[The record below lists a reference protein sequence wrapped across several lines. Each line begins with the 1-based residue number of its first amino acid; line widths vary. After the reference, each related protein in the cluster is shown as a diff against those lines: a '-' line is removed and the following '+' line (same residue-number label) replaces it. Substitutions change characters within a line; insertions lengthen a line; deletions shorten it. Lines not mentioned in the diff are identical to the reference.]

1 MKVSLFPN
9 PSEQML
15 LMITK
20 NTLRIAVC
28 GLALLGL
35 VAHAADDKK
44 PAPVE
49 DAKKKD
55 TAMAGNKH
63 VEDIIKTF
71 KGKGTMLSLD
81 IPLVSA
87 QEAAKEFRTRKDVEV
102 EVMASEPVIGQP
114 LFISWDHRG
123 RMWVMQYL
131 QYQFPAG
138 LKVVEYDNY
147 LRAVFDKVPEPPPH
161 GVKGK
166 DIITVFEDTN
176 GDGVYDKHKDVITG
190 LNIATSVVVGH
201 GGIWVSNP
209 PYLLFY
215 PDANRDDIPDGDPE
229 VRLSGFG
236 LEDTHSVMSNMKWG
250 PDGWLYGA
258 NGSTSTGNVKNP
270 ATGKMVKWKG
280 QNIWR
285 YHPDTT
291 EFEIYG
297 EGGGNTFSVEIDA
310 KGRVFSGTNHGNTRG
325 MYYPQGSYGEKGWGK
340 HGPLTNPYAFGYFKH
355 MRHEGDNRRFPQ
367 AFMIYEGGLFPD
379 SYKGKIIAPNSLQN
393 VVHVAQVMP
402 DTSTYRT
409 KDEDYL
415 MVTKDRWFRPV
426 FGAVGPEGGI
436 YMADWSDTRLSHV
449 YPVDNW
455 HKESGRIY
463 RVKPKGM
470 DMKHKT
476 FDLAKSPN
484 ADLIALF
491 DSDNRWMRRRA
502 VLELGWRGDKT
513 VLPKLETL
521 VSSDSGQKSLEA
533 LWALNLLGGLTE
545 DLAIKWLENQDADI
559 RKWVVRLVGDGRKA
573 GTDLGDKLSELA
585 AKDEDVQVRSQLA
598 ASAKRLPASVAI
610 PIVRNLLG
618 RSEDMK
624 DLHMPL
630 MNWWA
635 LEAHAE
641 DGSGEIEN
649 MVKDGKIWDLPLFK
663 QEMAARLM
671 RRYAM
676 AGGSENF
683 EMCAKLLQLAPDEE
697 AQKILMTGLQQ
708 AFQGATIPQLPP
720 SLTKVMDEYAEKAGD
735 SDLVLG
741 VQRGDKKALKKA
753 IAVVKNGKADTLERV
768 ALAKLFGNVGDKS
781 VIAPLLAVLGQAQ
794 QSALKR
800 VAMQSL
806 ANYDDVSIAKT
817 ILSRYGR
824 SLPAEHNVRSTADR
838 VLASRKDWAKLF
850 LAQVDAWVIKARDID
865 PDVVQQLKLHNDGE
879 INGLVAKHWP
889 EMRAQPAA
897 AKQAEIKRIMTLLKK
912 GVGNAEK
919 GDALFAQRCLVCH
932 KLFEKG
938 GAVGPDLTGYERGN
952 LEFWMP
958 AMIDP
963 SLEIR
968 EGYTNFVVTMKDGR
982 TLIGMIAD
990 QNPKTVTLRDPAN
1003 QMTTVT
1009 RDQIAS
1015 LAASPISLM
1024 PEGLLVGLKD
1034 EELRDLFAYLMKPAE
1049 KQ

>member
-1 MKVSLFPN
+1 MMKMTTTN
-9 PSEQML
+9 A
-15 LMITK
+15 LMAA
-20 NTLRIAVC
+20 LCSV
-28 GLALLGL
+28 ALL
-35 VAHAADDKK
+35 AQATRAADDKK
-44 PAPVE
+44 DKPAPADGE
-49 DAKKKD
+49 KKD
-55 TAMAGNKH
+55 TTMAGNKK
-63 VEDIIKTF
+63 VAEIIKTF
-71 KGKGTMLSLD
+71 QGKGAMVTSDL
-81 IPLVSA
+81 PLMPA
-87 QEAAKEFRTRKDVEV
+87 QEAAEEFRTRKDVEV
-102 EVMASEPVIGQP
+102 EVVASEPAIGQP
-114 LFISWDHRG
+114 LFMSWDYRG

-131 QYQFPAG
+131 QYPFPAG

-161 GVKGK
+161 GVKGR
-166 DIITVFEDTN
+166 DTITVFEDTN
-176 GDGVYDKHKDVITG
+176 GDGTYDKHKDVITG

-236 LEDTHSVMSNMKWG
+236 IEDTHSVMSNLLWG

-258 NGSTSTGNVKNP
+258 NGSTTTGSVKNP
-270 ATGKMVKWKG
+270 ANGKTVEWKG

-297 EGGGNTFSVEIDA
+297 EGGGNTFSLDIDA

-355 MRHEGDNRRFPQ
+355 MRHEGDDRRFPQ
-367 AFMIYEGGLFPD
+367 AFMIYEGGLFPPSWD
-379 SYKGKIIAPNSLQN
+379 GKIIAPNSLQN
-393 VVHVAQVMP
+393 VVYVSQRMP
-402 DTSTYRT
+402 DTSTYQT
-409 KDEDYL
+409 KDEENL
-415 MVTKDRWFRPV
+415 MVTRDRWFRPV
-426 FGAVGPEGGI
+426 FGGVGADGAI
-436 YMADWSDTRLSHV
+436 YLADWSDTRLSHV

-463 RVKPKGM
+463 RVKPKGVEL
-470 DMKHKT
+470 KHKPY
-476 FDLAKSPN
+476 DLATAPN
-484 ADLIALF
+484 AELIALF
-491 DSDNRWMRRRA
+491 DSPNRWMRRRA
-502 VLELGWRGDKT
+502 VLELGWRGDKS
-513 VLPKLETL
+513 VVAELEEL
-521 VSSDSGQKSLEA
+521 VSADEGQKSLEA

-545 DLAIKWLENQDADI
+545 KLAIKWLENQDADV
-559 RKWVVRLVGDGRKA
+559 RRWVVRLVGDGREA
-573 GTDLGDKLSELA
+573 GSDLGDKLSELA
-585 AKDEDVQVRSQLA
+585 AKDGNVQVRSQLA

-618 RSEDMK
+618 RSGDLQ

-630 MNWWA
+630 MDWWA

-641 DGSGEIEN
+641 DGSGEVEN
-649 MVKDGKIWDLPLFK
+649 MVKDGGIWDLPLFK

-676 AGGSENF
+676 AGGNENF
-683 EMCAKLLQLAPDEE
+683 EMCARLLQLAPDEE
-697 AQKILMTGLQQ
+697 ARKILMSGLQQ

-720 SLTKVMDEYAEKAGD
+720 SLTKAMDEYSKKAGD

-741 VQRGDKKALKKA
+741 VQRGDKETLKKA
-753 IAVVKNGKADTLERV
+753 INVVKDTKADIVERTE
-768 ALAKLFGNVGDKS
+768 LAKLFADVGDKS
-781 VIAPLLAVLGQAQ
+781 VVAPLLAVLAQDQ

-800 VAMQSL
+800 VALQSL
-806 ANYDDVSIAKT
+806 ANYDDPSVAKT
-817 ILSRYGR
+817 ILARYGS

-838 VLASRKDWAKLF
+838 VLASRKDWAKAF

-879 INGLVAKHWP
+879 INALVAKHWP
-889 EMRAQPAA
+889 DMRAQPAA
-897 AKQAEIKRIMTLLKK
+897 AKLAEIQRISDLLKNGGGDAGK
-912 GVGNAEK
+912 GE
-919 GDALFAQRCLVCH
+919 ALFAQRCVVCH
-932 KLFEKG
+932 KLFDKG

-952 LEFWMP
+952 LEFWLP
-958 AMIDP
+958 AIIDP

-968 EGYTNFVVTMKDGR
+968 EGYTNFVVSMKDGR

-990 QNPKTVTLRDPAN
+990 QNPQAVTLRDPAN
-1003 QMTTVT
+1003 QLTTLS
-1009 RDQIAS
+1009 REQIAS
-1015 LAASPISLM
+1015 LKATPVSLM
-1024 PEGLLVGLKD
+1024 PEGLAMGLKD
-1034 EELRDLFAYLMKPAE
+1034 GELRDLFAYLMKQAGN
-1049 KQ
+1049 

>member
-1 MKVSLFPN
+1 MK
-9 PSEQML
+9 MT
-15 LMITK
+15 TK
-20 NTLRIAVC
+20 NTFTAALC
-28 GLALLGL
+28 GLALVAGL
-35 VAHAADDKK
+35 AYAADEKK
-44 PAPVE
+44 PSTADGE
-49 DAKKKD
+49 KKD
-55 TAMAGNKH
+55 TSMAGNKH
-63 VEDIIKTF
+63 VEEIIKTF
-71 KGKGTMLSLD
+71 KGKGAMVTSDL
-81 IPLVSA
+81 PLVPA
-87 QEAAKEFRTRKDVEV
+87 QEAAEEFRTRKDVEV
-102 EVMASEPVIGQP
+102 EVVASEPVIGQP
-114 LFISWDHRG
+114 LFMSWDHRG

-131 QYQFPAG
+131 QYPFPAG

-166 DIITVFEDTN
+166 DTITVFEDSN
-176 GDGVYDKHKDVITG
+176 GDGIYDKHKDVITG

-215 PDANRDDIPDGDPE
+215 PDANRDDVPDGDPE

-236 LEDTHSVMSNMKWG
+236 IEDTHSVMSNMKWG

-258 NGSTSTGNVKNP
+258 SGSTTTGQVKNP
-270 ATGKMVKWKG
+270 ANGKMVEWKG

-285 YHPDTT
+285 YHPDTM

-297 EGGGNTFSVEIDA
+297 EGGGNTFSLDIDA

-355 MRHEGDNRRFPQ
+355 MRHEGDDRRFPQ
-367 AFMIYEGGLFPD
+367 AFMIYEGGLFPESWD
-379 SYKGKIIAPNSLQN
+379 GKIIAPNSLQN
-393 VVHVAQVMP
+393 VVYVSQRMP

-409 KDEDYL
+409 KDEENL

-426 FGAVGPEGGI
+426 FGDVGADGAI
-436 YMADWSDTRLSHV
+436 YLADWSDTRLSHV

-463 RVKPKGM
+463 RVKPKGA
-470 DMKHKT
+470 DLKHQPY
-476 FDLAKSPN
+476 DLATAPN
-484 ADLIALF
+484 AELIALF
-491 DSDNRWMRRRA
+491 DSPNRWMRRRA
-502 VLELGWRGDKT
+502 VLELGWRGDKS
-513 VLPKLETL
+513 VLPELEKL
-521 VSSDSGQKSLEA
+521 VSADEGQKSLEA

-545 DLAIKWLENQDADI
+545 KLAIQWLENQDADV
-559 RKWVVRLVGDGRKA
+559 RRWVVRLVGDRRGA
-573 GTDLGDKLSELA
+573 GPDLGDKLSELA
-585 AKDEDVQVRSQLA
+585 AKDQNAQVRSQLA

-618 RSEDMK
+618 RSEDLE

-630 MNWWA
+630 MDWWA

-649 MVKDGKIWDLPLFK
+649 MVKDGSIWDLPLFK

-676 AGGSENF
+676 AGGGENF
-683 EMCAKLLQLAPDEE
+683 ERCARLLKLAPDEE

-720 SLTKVMDEYAEKAGD
+720 SLTEAMDEYSKKAGD

-741 VQRGDKKALKKA
+741 VQRGDKEALKKA
-753 IAVVKNGKADTLERV
+753 INVVKDTKADILERTE
-768 ALAKLFGNVGDKS
+768 LAKLFGDVGDKS
-781 VIAPLLAVLGQAQ
+781 VVAPLLAVLAQDQ

-806 ANYDDVSIAKT
+806 ANYDDASIAKT
-817 ILSRYGR
+817 ILARYGS

-838 VLASRKDWAKLF
+838 VLASRKDWAKAF
-850 LAQVDAWVIKARDID
+850 LEQVDAWVIKARDID
-865 PDVVQQLKLHNDGE
+865 PDVVQQLKLHNDGT
-879 INGLVAKHWP
+879 INALVAKHWP
-889 EMRAQPAA
+889 DMRAQPAA
-897 AKQAEIKRIMTLLKK
+897 AKLAEIQRISDLLKNGGGDVGK
-912 GVGNAEK
+912 GE
-919 GDALFAQRCLVCH
+919 ALFAQRCVACH
-932 KLFEKG
+932 KLFGKG

-952 LEFWMP
+952 LEFWLP
-958 AMIDP
+958 AIMDP

-990 QNPKTVTLRDPAN
+990 QNPQAVTLRDPAN
-1003 QMTTVT
+1003 QLTTLS
-1009 RDQIAS
+1009 REQIAS
-1015 LAASPISLM
+1015 LKATPISLM
-1024 PEGLLVGLKD
+1024 PEGLLMGLKD
-1034 EELRDLFAYLMKPAE
+1034 GELRDLFAYMMK
-1049 KQ
+1049 QTGN

>member
-1 MKVSLFPN
+1 
-9 PSEQML
+9 ML
-15 LMITK
+15 SMITK
-20 NTLRIAVC
+20 NTLLAAVC
-28 GLALLGL
+28 SLALTGL
-35 VAHAADDKK
+35 VAHAADDKNPDEK
-44 PAPVE
+44 PAPAE
-49 DAKKKD
+49 EGEKKD
-55 TAMAGNKH
+55 TTMAGNKH

-114 LFISWDHRG
+114 LFMSWDHRG

-131 QYQFPAG
+131 QYPFPAG

-166 DIITVFEDTN
+166 DTITVFEDTN
-176 GDGVYDKHKDVITG
+176 GDGYYDKHKDVITG

-215 PDANRDDIPDGDPE
+215 PDADRDDVPDGDPE

-236 LEDTHSVMSNMKWG
+236 IEDTHSVMSNMKWG

-258 NGSTSTGNVKNP
+258 NGSTSTGKVKNP
-270 ATGKMVKWKG
+270 ANGEIVEWKG

-297 EGGGNTFSVEIDA
+297 EGGGNTFSLDIDA

-340 HGPLTNPYAFGYFKH
+340 HGPLTNPYAFGFFKH

-393 VVHVAQVMP
+393 VVHVADVMP
-402 DTSTYRT
+402 DTSTYQT

-426 FGAVGPEGGI
+426 FGAVGADGAI
-436 YMADWSDTRLSHV
+436 YIGDWSDTRLSHV

-470 DMKHKT
+470 DMKHKS
-476 FDLAKSPN
+476 FDLAKTPN

-502 VLELGWRGDKT
+502 VLELGWRGDKS
-513 VLPKLETL
+513 VLPELEQL
-521 VSSDSGQKSLEA
+521 VSADSGQKSLEA

-545 DLAIKWLENQDADI
+545 DLAIKWLENQDADV
-559 RKWVVRLVGDGRKA
+559 RKWVVRLVGDNHKA
-573 GTDLGDKLSELA
+573 GSDLGDKLSELA

-610 PIVRNLLG
+610 PIVQNLLG

-676 AGGSENF
+676 AGGNENF

-720 SLTKVMDEYAEKAGD
+720 SLTKVMDEYAKKAGD

-741 VQRGDKKALKKA
+741 VQRGDKEALKKA
-753 IAVVKNGKADTLERV
+753 IVVVKDSKADTLERV

-781 VIAPLLAVLGQAQ
+781 VIAPLLAVLAQDQ

-806 ANYDDVSIAKT
+806 ANYDDISIAKT

-838 VLASRKDWAKLF
+838 VLASRKDWAKAF

-889 EMRAQPAA
+889 DMRAQPAA

-912 GVGNAEK
+912 GGGNAEK

-932 KLFEKG
+932 KLFDKG

-1034 EELRDLFAYLMKPAE
+1034 EELRDLFAYLMKPAG
-1049 KQ
+1049 K